1 MEKHIFCINQESL
14 RIFGV
19 DPQEG
24 IDYLESKKAITIDP
38 VHVTSLQVLKQ
49 NPLVAYSRT
58 SAI

>member
-24 IDYLESKKAITIDP
+24 IDYIESKNAITIDP
-38 VHVTSLQVLKQ
+38 IHVIALRVLKQ
-49 NPLVAYSRT
+49 KPLVASSQP